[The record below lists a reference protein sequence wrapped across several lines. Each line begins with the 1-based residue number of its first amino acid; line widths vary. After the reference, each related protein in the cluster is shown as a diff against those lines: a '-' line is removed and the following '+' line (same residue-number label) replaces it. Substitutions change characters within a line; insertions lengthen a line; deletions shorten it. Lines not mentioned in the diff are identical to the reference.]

1 MATLTA
7 DEVELFYEHVRNSY
21 REGELLRT
29 VDRICDGKL
38 LSRVQAAMA
47 AHASDTA
54 DEFKSNQ
61 DEPVGLVYALFG
73 KAAAIKYVV
82 MDQLLQVA
90 QDADSALG
98 WLNKKAGITYPEL
111 DEEDMEAYLH
121 QAEKDN

>member
-29 VDRICDGKL
+29 VERICDGKL
-38 LSRVQAAMA
+38 LSRVQAAMFT
-47 AHASDTA
+47 HASDTA

-73 KAAAIKYVV
+73 KDAAIKYVV

-90 QDADSALG
+90 QDDDSALG

>member
-7 DEVELFYEHVRNSY
+7 NEVELFYDHVRNSY

-29 VDRICDGKL
+29 VERICDGKL
-38 LSRVQAAMA
+38 LSRVQAAMFT
-47 AHASDTA
+47 HASDTA

-73 KAAAIKYVV
+73 KDAAIKYVV
-82 MDQLLQVA
+82 MEQLLQIA
-90 QDADSALG
+90 QDDDSALG
-98 WLNKKAGITYPEL
+98 WLNKMAGITYPEL

-121 QAEKDN
+121 QAEKND

>member
-7 DEVELFYEHVRNSY
+7 NEVELFYEHVRNSY

-29 VDRICDGKL
+29 VERICEGNV
-38 LSRVQAAMA
+38 LSRVQAAMFN
-47 AHASDTA
+47 HASNTA

-90 QDADSALG
+90 QDDDSALG
-98 WLNKKAGITYPEL
+98 WLNTEAGIKYPDL

-121 QAEKDN
+121 QNDKDN